1 MVIFHRQFFFLPLLF
16 NFSSK
21 TLSVLPVNSVML
33 IKNFLKWSRSY
44 LIHETPFDFKQF
56 FLFSQVNRDEIL
68 LESFFILN
76 IQWLSDL
83 NLFVSFI
90 SFAYYLVSL
99 LFFLF
104 NFLKQISLT
113 LDLLFLFFLCP
124 FFLKYDLF
132 FFHFVY
138 LFHFNVMNQLLSFF
152 AFKLVL
158 LKSFKHLLMCSWC
171 AFLSLY
177 ILLSRIFDRGGFTPR
192 LNFFNRSYS
201 VRTHNTLTSIFVKAH
216 IFSAMTKLIV
226 ALTDIRDRFYLHAV
240 RH

>member
-1 MVIFHRQFFFLPLLF
+1 M
-16 NFSSK
+16 
-21 TLSVLPVNSVML
+21 
-33 IKNFLKWSRSY
+33 
-44 LIHETPFDFKQF
+44 
-56 FLFSQVNRDEIL
+56 
-68 LESFFILN
+68 
-76 IQWLSDL
+76 
-83 NLFVSFI
+83 
-90 SFAYYLVSL
+90 SL

-124 FFLKYDLF
+124 FFLKYNLF

-138 LFHFNVMNQLLSFF
+138 LLHFNVMNQLLSFF

-158 LKSFKHLLMCSWC
+158 LQSFKHLLMCSWC

-177 ILLSRIFDRGGFTPR
+177 ILLFRIFDRGGFTPR

-201 VRTHNTLTSIFVKAH
+201 VRTHNTLTSIFFKAH

-240 RH
+240 RN